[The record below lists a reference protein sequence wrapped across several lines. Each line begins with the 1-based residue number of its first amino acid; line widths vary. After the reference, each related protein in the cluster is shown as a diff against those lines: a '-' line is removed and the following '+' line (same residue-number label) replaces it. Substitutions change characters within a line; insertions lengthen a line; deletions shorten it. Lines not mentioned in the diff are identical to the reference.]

1 MTPGPWIAECV
12 GDTGGENP
20 VDVWEINN
28 GYTRI
33 AEYVSDKDARLI
45 AAAPELLEVL
55 KKLSRLA
62 PSNEGLG
69 GRAPLD
75 AFLML
80 AHEARAAIAKAE
92 GK

>member
-1 MTPGPWIAECV
+1 MAKMTPGPWTAEQI

-45 AAAPELLEVL
+45 AAAPELLEAL
-55 KKLSRLA
+55 KFLLEQA
-62 PSNEGLG
+62 GLD
-69 GRAPLD
+69 RQK
-75 AFLML
+75 
-80 AHEARAAIAKAE
+80 EAENKAYAVIAKAE